1 MQTVIAI
8 SVAVPIGVILLILV
22 VTCIIVCVVVKR
34 RQSQDDGNITV
45 ADLGGG
51 SWGSMEPPFGLDL
64 VQRSTGDRLT
74 GTPLSG

>member
-1 MQTVIAI
+1 MHKQISYIYIRVHSTMCTPINVI
-8 SVAVPIGVILLILV
+8 
-22 VTCIIVCVVVKR
+22 CIMCVQVVCVYVYLSAGLFSGGFR
-34 RQSQDDGNITV
+34 
-45 ADLGGG
+45 GG